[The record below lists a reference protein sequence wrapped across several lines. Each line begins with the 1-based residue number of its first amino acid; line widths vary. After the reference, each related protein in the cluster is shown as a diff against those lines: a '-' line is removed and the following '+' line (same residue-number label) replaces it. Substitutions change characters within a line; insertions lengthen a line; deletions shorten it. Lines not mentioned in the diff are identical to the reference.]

1 MASAEEEA
9 ALLAP
14 ATSAGV
20 EAGVDMGVAVF
31 PSVDPVG
38 PTPEPVPSMPLGPG
52 SNAFGLLLEATTPV
66 TKIPLPTDS
75 EPVVGVVYVVSPD
88 VIIL

>member
-1 MASAEEEA
+1 LASAEEA

-31 PSVDPVG
+31 PSVDPVD
-38 PTPEPVPSMPLGPG
+38 PTLEPVPSMPLGPG
-52 SNAFGLLLEATTPV
+52 SNTFGLLLEATTPV
-66 TKIPLPTDS
+66 TEIPLPADS
-75 EPVVGVVYVVSPD
+75 EPVVGVVYLVPPD
-88 VIIL
+88 VMIL

>member
-1 MASAEEEA
+1 
-9 ALLAP
+9 
-14 ATSAGV
+14 
-20 EAGVDMGVAVF
+20 MGVAVF